1 MGRFTATADN
11 YRQTAIERS
20 DVMAVNIQNMND
32 EMSALVEIRTMNYS
46 DLKQVIVVEEKAYP
60 HPWTEG
66 IFRDCLR
73 VGHNAWVMTLDNEI
87 IAYSMVM
94 LSPGEAHILN
104 ICVDPDYQAKGLG
117 RYMLHHLIKKTNQT
131 DIDMVLLE
139 VRRSNT
145 KAQQL
150 YQSEGFHEL
159 GVRKAYYPA
168 DKGREDA
175 IILARYLDNKPGQ

>member
-1 MGRFTATADN
+1 
-11 YRQTAIERS
+11 
-20 DVMAVNIQNMND
+20 MAVNIQNMND

-73 VGHNAWVMTLDNEI
+73 VGHNAWVMTLDSEI
-87 IAYSMVM
+87 IAYAIVM

-104 ICVDPDYQAKGLG
+104 ICIDPDYQAKGLG
-117 RYMLHHLIKKTNQT
+117 RYMLRHLIKKTNQT

-175 IILARYLDNKPGQ
+175 IILARYLDNKLGQ

>member
-1 MGRFTATADN
+1 
-11 YRQTAIERS
+11 
-20 DVMAVNIQNMND
+20 MAVNFQNMND
-32 EMSALVEIRTMNYS
+32 NMSALVEIRTMNYS
-46 DLKQVIVVEEKAYP
+46 DLNHVASIEKKAYP
-60 HPWTEG
+60 HPWTLG

-73 VGHNAWVMTLDNEI
+73 VGHHAWVMLLDRKTI
-87 IAYSMVM
+87 GYAVLM

-104 ICVDPDYQAKGLG
+104 ICIDPDYQAKGLG
-117 RYMLHHLIKKTNQT
+117 RYMLRHLIKSTNQT

-145 KAQQL
+145 NAQHL

-168 DKGREDA
+168 QNGREDA
-175 IILARYLDNKPGQ
+175 IILAKYLSNKS